1 MAGEPTHALVRSLQP
16 PRPLRCT
23 SAPSLLTLLMTRA
36 CRVIHFLPMDS
47 LLTYEFKKC
56 VLHLF
61 LTFSDFRSSQE
72 IVGTV
77 EVSDIDLPY
86 VMHMLSSEEI
96 EGLPP
101 GGGLSA
107 KRALI
112 ETKLNTLLPS
122 LKDSEAGEDRE
133 YLL

>member
-1 MAGEPTHALVRSLQP
+1 M
-16 PRPLRCT
+16 
-23 SAPSLLTLLMTRA
+23 LLLL
-36 CRVIHFLPMDS
+36 
-47 LLTYEFKKC
+47 LL
-56 VLHLF
+56 L
-61 LTFSDFRSSQE
+61 QE
-72 IVGTV
+72 IVNTVELSDIDLPYLITVLLLLLQEIVNTV

-107 KRALI
+107 KRAVI
-112 ETKLNTLLPS
+112 ETKLNQLLPS
-122 LKDSEAGEDRE
+122 LRDSEAGEDRE

>member
-1 MAGEPTHALVRSLQP
+1 MNTE
-16 PRPLRCT
+16 
-23 SAPSLLTLLMTRA
+23 
-36 CRVIHFLPMDS
+36 
-47 LLTYEFKKC
+47 
-56 VLHLF
+56 
-61 LTFSDFRSSQE
+61 
-72 IVGTV
+72 

-86 VMHMLSSEEI
+86 VMHKLSSEDI

-122 LKDSEAGEDRE
+122 LRDSEAGEDRE